1 MALPFLSTQGK
12 RRDQIVAIDL
22 GVRTTKAVHLQRK
35 GEGFSILSYALQ
47 DAPAY
52 EKNLSTE
59 LLGEHL
65 GAISQ
70 ALGSR
75 CKQVVLVLGVGDSLV
90 RHAEMPMVP
99 VSDMRIML
107 KFNSKNYLQQDLPD
121 YLFDCFIL
129 PSSVGARTEVSR
141 QNQKCRVLVGGARRQ
156 MLDNLQAAAKIAGLV
171 PEQIVPGL
179 IGPPNAFEL
188 ACPDVFAK
196 EQIALVDIGFKNSS
210 ISILLNG
217 ELILSRVVGIG
228 GDRLTNGVAEALG
241 VSYAEAEGI
250 KVGLPD
256 EVQSTMVTLLSPLG
270 RELRASVDFFEHQQD
285 KPVTQIFV
293 SGGSARSD
301 YIVQILQTELMVPCT
316 VWNPAGF
323 LNISLPPQ
331 QIGEL
336 EQSAP
341 QLSVVVGAALAAL

>member
-1 MALPFLSTQGK
+1 MALPFLSTQAR

-22 GVRTTKAVHLQRK
+22 GTRTTKAVHLQRK
-35 GEGFSILSYALQ
+35 GTGFSILSYTLQ

-52 EKNLSTE
+52 ERNLSPQ

-65 GAISQ
+65 GAVNQ

-75 CKQVVLVLGVGDSLV
+75 CKQVILVLGVADSLL
-90 RHAEMPMVP
+90 RRAEMPMVP
-99 VSDMRIML
+99 TADMRIML

-121 YLFDCFIL
+121 YAFDCFIL
-129 PSSVGARTEVSR
+129 PSSVGAKQDVAR
-141 QNQKCRVLVGGARRQ
+141 QNQKCQVLVGGARRQ
-156 MLDNLQAAAKIAGLV
+156 MLDDLQAASKIAGLAA
-171 PEQIVPGL
+171 EQIVPGL

-188 ACPDVFAK
+188 ALPDVFAK
-196 EQIALVDIGFKNSS
+196 EPVALVDVGFKNSS

-217 ELILSRVVGIG
+217 ELILSRVVGVG

-285 KPVTQIFV
+285 RPVTQIFV

-301 YIVQILQTELMVPCT
+301 YIVQILQNELMVPCT

-323 LNISLPPQ
+323 LNIALPPQ
-331 QIGEL
+331 QMGEL
-336 EQSAP
+336 EQAAP
-341 QLSVVVGAALAAL
+341 QLSVAVGAALAAL

>member
-1 MALPFLSTQGK
+1 MALPFLSTQAR

-22 GVRTTKAVHLQRK
+22 GARTTKGVHLQRK
-35 GEGFSILSYALQ
+35 GAGFSILSYALQ

-52 EKNLSTE
+52 EKNLSPE

-65 GAISQ
+65 GALCQ
-70 ALGSR
+70 ALGGR
-75 CKQVVLVLGVGDSLV
+75 CKQVILVLGVADSLL
-90 RHAEMPMVP
+90 RRAEMPMVP
-99 VSDMRIML
+99 AADMRIML

-121 YLFDCFIL
+121 YAFDCFIL
-129 PSSVGARTEVSR
+129 PSSVGLKPDTAR
-141 QNQKCRVLVGGARRQ
+141 QNQKCQVLVGGARRQ
-156 MLDNLQAAAKIAGLV
+156 MLDDLQAAAKIAGLAA
-171 PEQIVPGL
+171 EQIVPGL
-179 IGPPNAFEL
+179 IGPPNAFEMAL
-188 ACPDVFAK
+188 PDVFAK
-196 EQIALVDIGFKNSS
+196 EPVALVDIGFKNSS

-217 ELILSRVVGIG
+217 ELILSRVVGVG

-285 KPVTQIFV
+285 RPVTQIFV

-316 VWNPAGF
+316 VWNPASF
-323 LNISLPPQ
+323 LNMALPPQ
-331 QIGEL
+331 QMGEL
-336 EQSAP
+336 EQAAP
-341 QLSVVVGAALAAL
+341 QLSVAVGAALAAL